1 MRKIY
6 FLMLSMLC
14 SLAVTANAQ
23 TLLDEDFEH
32 TQSDVATTQ
41 MPDGWTAVT
50 SYTGSHKG
58 YRWTI
63 SKNSTANSTM
73 SGYYYAYCDAPTYD
87 KGDNDGIGPRKDYLI
102 TPELKLDNT
111 YQLAFDWE
119 AAAAACLNDR
129 AMTLQ
134 VAIIDM
140 ANPSDTTVIFDIQNE
155 EDVRNSGVPAD
166 PYGGKTGLS
175 TTQKSTSTPI
185 KARPSRLRLSTT
197 CSRR

>member
-87 KGDNDGIGPRKDYLI
+87 KGDNDGVGPRKDYLI

-119 AAAAACLNDR
+119 AAAAACLRDKSV
-129 AMTLQ
+129 TLQ
-134 VAIIDM
+134 VAVIDM
-140 ANPSDTTVIFDIQNE
+140 ANPADTTVIFDIQNE
-155 EDVRNSGVPAD
+155 EDVCQPTLTAIIC
-166 PYGGKTGLS
+166 GKTGLS

>member
-1 MRKIY
+1 MRKLYIMMIS
-6 FLMLSMLC
+6 LLC
-14 SLAVTANAQ
+14 SMAATVNAQ

-111 YQLAFDWE
+111 YQLA
-119 AAAAACLNDR
+119 
-129 AMTLQ
+129 
-134 VAIIDM
+134 
-140 ANPSDTTVIFDIQNE
+140 
-155 EDVRNSGVPAD
+155 
-166 PYGGKTGLS
+166 
-175 TTQKSTSTPI
+175 
-185 KARPSRLRLSTT
+185 
-197 CSRR
+197 

>member
-166 PYGGKTGLS
+166 PYGSYMWQNWAIHNSKIDLDAYQGKT
-175 TTQKSTSTPI
+175 I
-185 KARPSRLRLSTT
+185 KIHGSFI
-197 CSRR
+197 